1 MNQSQPLDQEKLR
14 WKLEGALEMAGATA
28 NEIDRPLM
36 TLYSLVESL
45 LNDENVK
52 GPRRACLQQIFE
64 QIFQISQITKRINS
78 VWKYETKKTNSG
90 SHVIDLERSVAPCVE
105 KDRICYGGE
114 YWKLP
119 REMQEKLHHM

>member
-1 MNQSQPLDQEKLR
+1 MNQSQPLEQEKRR

-28 NEIDRPLM
+28 NEIDKPLM
-36 TLYSLVESL
+36 ILYSLVESL

-52 GPRRACLQQIFE
+52 DPRRACLQQISE

-78 VWKYETKKTNSG
+78 VWKYETKTSNG
-90 SHVIDLERSVAPCVE
+90 AHVIDLERSVAPCVE

-114 YWKLP
+114 YWNLP
-119 REMQEKLHHM
+119 REMQEKLRHM